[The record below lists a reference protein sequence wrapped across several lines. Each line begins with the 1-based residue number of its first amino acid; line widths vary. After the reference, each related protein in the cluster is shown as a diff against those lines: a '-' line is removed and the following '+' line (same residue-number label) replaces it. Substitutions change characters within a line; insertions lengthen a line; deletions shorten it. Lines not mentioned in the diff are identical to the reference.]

1 MNESNITSLTSGYP
15 EEFIDFDDA
24 SWVLASLFTIISIQ
38 AGMALR
44 EVAVVSTGNDVNVV
58 TKCICSVV
66 LGGFAYWI
74 FGYALSFGRDYGTN
88 PFCGWG
94 SFFVTAPDVRLQG
107 WQYAHFFHHLSY
119 VTMATTLVSGAMAG
133 KMRLKAYMVYCIVN
147 VLLLV
152 FPMHWVWGHNGWL
165 KLLGATDVSGAGPV
179 HMISG
184 THSLVLAKLM
194 LRRRME
200 KSNPESQQPTRES
213 PEKML
218 IGSCLIWCGFHS
230 LAIGSAF
237 GIAGLKWKL
246 ASRAVV
252 NTFISSST
260 GAIVAILLSYYFN
273 KGKIKTGDL
282 TQGILGSLVGVS
294 GISRVT
300 HPWAAVIIGGVS
312 SALAYFVPVG
322 LNKLKVND
330 PVNGVA
336 VHGACGL
343 WGVLSVGIF
352 GVLELEGQPNTYRSM
367 IEGGGLYLFGVQT
380 LEAVIL
386 IFWSAGTSVA
396 VFKVIDVTIGL
407 SVTPEVEKGGLDLY
421 EHGVGEPPAELSE
434 KPEKREDEKREEKK
448 REEVVEEKDGYDS
461 SSEGRQKKSEED
473 VPVKTHVRREKDVT
487 NVSHVNEKSSTPTRT
502 PGVRVGTDSRQAST
516 NPSRHEVEVHRP
528 TNVVGTKKTQNTV
541 SHVVASVVGD
551 QEENAIRHS
560 VEDGTISKKNS
571 LERKDSG
578 YDSGTGSPFKIN
590 SLEKNDISYESEIE
604 TIPKTF
610 ASETKDKSC
619 DSGNGSEEDTAKKG
633 SRRLRSIKGSISKAC
648 SIIFSNDSTL
658 STIQETSTDG
668 ETVSIG
674 NDPDLRKSILKS
686 ILDRK
691 SVSLKRREKV
701 LRFLEGDRVTYPAT
715 DTFPRISRG
724 QTMTFMFH
732 DSD

>member
-38 AGMALR
+38 AGLALR

-94 SFFVTAPDVRLQG
+94 SFFVTAPDVRLQS
-107 WQYAHFFHHLSY
+107 WQYAHFLHHLSY

-152 FPMHWVWGHNGWL
+152 FPMHWVWAQNGWL
-165 KLLGATDVSGAGPV
+165 KQLGATDASGAGPV
-179 HMISG
+179 HVIAG
-184 THSLVLAKLM
+184 THSLVLATLM
-194 LRRRME
+194 LRPRKE
-200 KSNPESQQPTRES
+200 KSNPENQPAPRES
-213 PEKML
+213 PQKML
-218 IGSCLIWCGFHS
+218 IGTCLLWCGFHG

-260 GAIVAILLSYYFN
+260 GAIVAILLSYCFN

-330 PVNGVA
+330 PVNVVA

-352 GVLELEGQPNTYRSM
+352 GVLELEGQPNTYRSL

-407 SVTPEVEKGGLDLY
+407 SVTPEVEKGELDLY
-421 EHGVGEPPAELSE
+421 EHGVGEPPAKLLE
-434 KPEKREDEKREEKK
+434 KPEKNEKEKGGEENEEKN
-448 REEVVEEKDGYDS
+448 GYES
-461 SSEGRQKKSEED
+461 SSEARQEKSEED

-487 NVSHVNEKSSTPTRT
+487 NVSHVNEKSTTPTRT

-516 NPSRHEVEVHRP
+516 NLRRHEVEVHRP
-528 TNVVGTKKTQNTV
+528 TNVMGTEKTQNTV

-551 QEENAIRHS
+551 KEENVLRPS
-560 VEDGTISKKNS
+560 VADGTISKKNS

-590 SLEKNDISYESEIE
+590 SLEKNDISYESAIE
-604 TIPKTF
+604 TIPKTY
-610 ASETKDKSC
+610 ASETKDNSC
-619 DSGNGSEEDTAKKG
+619 DSGNGSKEDTAKKG

-658 STIQETSTDG
+658 STIPETSTDG
-668 ETVSIG
+668 ETESIG
-674 NDPDLRKSILKS
+674 KDPDLRKSILKS

>member
-1 MNESNITSLTSGYP
+1 METCRSGGL
-15 EEFIDFDDA
+15 
-24 SWVLASLFTIISIQ
+24 S
-38 AGMALR
+38 
-44 EVAVVSTGNDVNVV
+44 STGHPSS
-58 TKCICSVV
+58 KPEQKRQP
-66 LGGFAYWI
+66 AR
-74 FGYALSFGRDYGTN
+74 FGRDYGTN

-94 SFFVTAPDVRLQG
+94 SLFVTAPDVRLQS
-107 WQYAHFFHHLSY
+107 WQYAHFLHHLSY

-147 VLLLV
+147 VLMLV
-152 FPMHWVWGHNGWL
+152 FPMHWVWAQNGWL
-165 KLLGATDVSGAGPV
+165 KQLGATDASGAGPV
-179 HMISG
+179 HVIAG
-184 THSLVLAKLM
+184 THSLVLATLM
-194 LRRRME
+194 LRTRKE
-200 KSNPESQQPTRES
+200 KSNPENQPAPRES
-213 PEKML
+213 PQKML
-218 IGSCLIWCGFHS
+218 IGTCLLC
-230 LAIGSAF
+230 
-237 GIAGLKWKL
+237 
-246 ASRAVV
+246 
-252 NTFISSST
+252 
-260 GAIVAILLSYYFN
+260 YYFN
-273 KGKIKTGDL
+273 KGRIKTGDL

-421 EHGVGEPPAELSE
+421 EHGVGEIQELASAPRAPGEPPAEPSE
-434 KPEKREDEKREEKK
+434 KPEKKEEKEKRGK
-448 REEVVEEKDGYDS
+448 VNEEKDGYNS
-461 SSEGRQKKSEED
+461 SSEARQEKSEED

-487 NVSHVNEKSSTPTRT
+487 NVSHVNEKSTTPTRT
-502 PGVRVGTDSRQAST
+502 PGVRVGTDSRQAPT
-516 NPSRHEVEVHRP
+516 NLKRHKVEVHRS
-528 TNVVGTKKTQNTV
+528 TDVIEAEKTSNVIG
-541 SHVVASVVGD
+541 SVVGD
-551 QEENAIRHS
+551 QEEITLRHS

-571 LERKDSG
+571 LEREDSG
-578 YDSGTGSPFKIN
+578 YDSATRSTSKTT
-590 SLEKNDISYESEIE
+590 SLEKKDISYDSEIE

-610 ASETKDKSC
+610 ASETKGNSC

-668 ETVSIG
+668 ERESIG